1 MCSSELHD
9 PRKGRPDGSLP
20 SRGAW
25 IEIWIKIRIRQF
37 LPMSL
42 PSRGAWIEIDIDIFP
57 DVDEDCRSPHGE
69 RGLKFLL
76 LWRIFKKLLSLPSRG
91 AWIEI

>member
-1 MCSSELHD
+1 
-9 PRKGRPDGSLP
+9 
-20 SRGAW
+20 
-25 IEIWIKIRIRQF
+25 
-37 LPMSL
+37 MSL